1 MKNTRYFLVVI
12 VLFTLFSSL
21 INSYCQSNHL
31 LSFRGEQNTKR
42 IIEHYDS
49 IIPVL
54 MKEQNIPALSIAIVD
69 QDGMIWSNSF
79 GNTATDPDTP
89 NTPETMFSIQSVSK
103 TFTATAIMMAVDEGL
118 LDLDTPVSKYIP
130 EFRIKSY
137 YDKEPLDLITLR
149 HLLSHTAGLAHEAPL
164 GNNFTA
170 DSPSF
175 EEHVNSIQQTSL
187 RYPVG
192 QRFCY
197 SNLGMDL
204 AAYILQEVSGQPFHQ
219 YLQER
224 IFDPLG
230 MTNSSADPEV
240 ILNCKSRAP
249 GHSRGVEEKR
259 VIVPMTGAGGVY
271 TSIDD
276 MAKFVQFHLNQGK
289 IDGKE
294 LITPSLL
301 EEMYTVPFPV
311 PGQIGGYALGIDTYK
326 KYNAHFLNH
335 GGGGYGFLA
344 DMAWYGELGIG
355 AVVLTNSVN
364 HTLQGKLYNEILD
377 KLIEPR
383 IKANHQESDRED
395 IQEFKLMDEQ
405 MQLLSGHYLGRS
417 GSMNI
422 QISEG
427 SLGVENGQGFT
438 PFGFYS
444 VDEAILPREGY
455 NDYFRFVL
463 DAEGK
468 PDYLVKLNGGRTWD
482 FNDGPFEAPGPDLPQ
497 WEPYLGDYGVYIGG
511 NPVTKARFEK
521 KNGYLYLTYMNKSDR
536 LAEAE
541 PGVLISSTGEILQF
555 GEKIEFASIFE
566 LVRMDRK

>member
-1 MKNTRYFLVVI
+1 MKNTRYISGII
-12 VLFTLFSSL
+12 VLITMFSGF
-21 INSYCQSNHL
+21 INTYCQSNHP

-42 IIEHYDS
+42 IVEHYDS

-54 MKEQNIPALSIAIVD
+54 MKEQNIPALSIALID
-69 QDGMIWSNSF
+69 QEGIIWSNCF
-79 GNTATDPDTP
+79 GAIGNGTDKP

-137 YDKEPLDLITLR
+137 YDNEPLDLITLR
-149 HLLSHTAGLAHEAPL
+149 HLLSHTAGLAHEAPV

-170 DSPSF
+170 DAPSF

-192 QRFCY
+192 QRYCY

-204 AAYILQEVSGQPFHQ
+204 AGYILQVVSGQPFHQ

-230 MTNSSADPEV
+230 MKNSSADPEV
-240 ILNCKSRAP
+240 ILNCINRAP

-271 TSIDD
+271 TCIAD

-289 IDGKE
+289 FDGKE
-294 LITPSLL
+294 LITASLL
-301 EEMYTVPFPV
+301 AEMYAVPFPV
-311 PGQIGGYALGIDTYK
+311 RGQMGGYALGIDTYER
-326 KYNAHFLNH
+326 NSAPFFNH
-335 GGGGYGFLA
+335 GGGGYGYLA
-344 DMAWYGELGIG
+344 DMAWYEELGIG

-364 HTLQGKLYNEILD
+364 HTLQGNLYNEILD
-377 KLIEPR
+377 KLLQARTQGNLPDP
-383 IKANHQESDRED
+383 ESQDA
-395 IQEFKLMDEQ
+395 QEFELMEEQ
-405 MQLLSGHYLGRS
+405 MQLLSGYYLGRS
-417 GSMNI
+417 GSMHI

-482 FNDGPFEAPGPDLPQ
+482 FNDGPFETPGPDLPQ
-497 WEPYLGDYGVYIGG
+497 WEPYMGDYGVYIGG
-511 NPVTKARFEK
+511 NPVAKARLEK
-521 KNGYLYLTYMNKSDR
+521 KKGHLYLTYMNKSDR
-536 LAEAE
+536 LAEVE
-541 PGVLISSTGEILQF
+541 TGVFISSTGEILQF

-566 LVRMDRK
+566 LVRMDLK